1 MPLFQAIKLP
11 FLLHVAIETAAASSF
26 ILNPASQLPAPS
38 PAARLLLQSFGGL
51 LLSTNLVCLIFVAR
65 PSDETTRH
73 VAAALAFWHAWPC
86 WRAYVRLARP
96 EVDGTGRDKHD
107 AELVKKTLGGPGLH
121 LAVHVGMLVLFA
133 GAALV
138 G

>member
-1 MPLFQAIKLP
+1 MPLFQATKLP
-11 FLLHVAIETAAASSF
+11 FLLHIAIETAAACSF

-38 PAARLLLQSFGGL
+38 PATRLVLQSFGGL

-65 PSDETTRH
+65 PFDDTTKL

-86 WRAYVRLARP
+86 WRAYVRLAKP
-96 EVDGTGRDKHD
+96 EVDGTGKDKHKG
-107 AELVKKTLGGPGLH
+107 ELVTKTLGGPGVH
-121 LAVHVGMLVLFA
+121 LAVHAGMLVLLV

>member
-1 MPLFQAIKLP
+1 MPLFQASKLP
-11 FLLHVAIETAAASSF
+11 FFLHIAIETASACSF
-26 ILNPASQLPAPS
+26 IFNPASQLPDPS
-38 PAARLLLQSFGGL
+38 PATRLVLQSFGGL
-51 LLSTNLVCLIFVAR
+51 LLSTNLVCLAFVAR
-65 PSDETTRH
+65 PFDETTRR

-96 EVDGTGRDKHD
+96 VVDGTGKDKHKG
-107 AELVKKTLGGPGLH
+107 ELVKKTLGGPGVH
-121 LAVHVGMLVLFA
+121 LAVHVGMFVLFA

>member
-1 MPLFQAIKLP
+1 MPLFQAAKLP
-11 FLLHVAIETAAASSF
+11 FLLHIAIETAAACSF

-38 PAARLLLQSFGGL
+38 PASRLVLQSFGGL
-51 LLSTNLVCLIFVAR
+51 LLSTNLVCLTFVAR
-65 PSDETTRH
+65 PFDDTARH

-86 WRAYVRLARP
+86 WRAYVRLTRP
-96 EVDGTGRDKHD
+96 EVDGTGKGKHN
-107 AELVKKTLGGPGLH
+107 AELVNKTLGGPAVH
-121 LAVHVGMLVLFA
+121 LAVHAGMLALFA